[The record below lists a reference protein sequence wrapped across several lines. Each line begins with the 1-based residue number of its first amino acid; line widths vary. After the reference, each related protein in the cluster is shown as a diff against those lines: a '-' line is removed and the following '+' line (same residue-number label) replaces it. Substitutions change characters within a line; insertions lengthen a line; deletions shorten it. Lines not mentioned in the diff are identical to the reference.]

1 MKMKTIVLAASKGGV
16 GKSSIS
22 VHLSTM
28 TGAKTA
34 LIETDQQPSC
44 ASWRNLRTGDDPL
57 FFGYEDYK
65 NLGLSSVLESAKA
78 AGCEYAVVD
87 TPPHSQASTAAT
99 FKQADVLIVPT
110 EASLFP
116 MMTMK
121 PTLDLVRASKKP
133 IVIVLNKAMS
143 RERETAE
150 TIQALEATKL
160 PVVVLHQRVAFK
172 RALSYGITAL
182 EYKEDAE
189 AIKEINRLW
198 EVVRGV
204 LQ

>member
-1 MKMKTIVLAASKGGV
+1 MKTIVLAASKGGV

-28 TGAKTA
+28 TGAKTV

-44 ASWRNLRTGDDPL
+44 ASWRELRESADPL
-57 FFGYEDYK
+57 FFGYDDFK
-65 NLGLSSVLESAKA
+65 NFGLPNLLAKAEA

-99 FKQADVLIVPT
+99 FKHADVLVVPT

-116 MMTMK
+116 MKTMK
-121 PTLDLVRASKKP
+121 PTLELVRASGKP
-133 IVIVLNKAMS
+133 IVLVLNKAMA
-143 RERETAE
+143 RERETGE
-150 TIQALEATKL
+150 TLQALEATKL

-172 RALSYGITAL
+172 RALGYGITAL
-182 EYKEDAE
+182 EYKDDIE
-189 AIKEINRLW
+189 AINEMNKLW
-198 EVVRGV
+198 QVVQEA
-204 LQ
+204 L